1 MRRRGGGE
9 AEQQGAI
16 FACLFGS
23 RPPAAAATTARGL
36 LASVTWTG
44 TLRSTHY
51 WDCNGQGCDA
61 TLLQPWKTSRYS
73 SPAGYQ
79 PQDPDDFGGPS
90 QYGERLWMSGAASDA
105 LSELLGK
112 DDGCCG
118 RDWSEDGRLLGGCG
132 RCVLVR
138 NPTAVNADWR
148 AIVMKKNRCPPTSN
162 MCKVSHL
169 DIAVPG
175 FDHFDYSEANVCGME
190 SRATTGGWSVQPT
203 KRDESHASY
212 ALGDWYRRHSSTA
225 AAAGE
230 CDALPEDFR
239 RGCRLFAAWGWREG
253 RPVPR
258 LQAGRVPRRRVAHYS
273 NLFGRS
279 GPINACA
286 AAAAAATAAAAAA
299 LAAATAAA
307 LAAAALALA
316 AAAAVALAAA
326 ALAFAATAALATAA
340 LALAATAA
348 LATSGLAL
356 AAALCVERRP
366 RAPLRQGVSRRG
378 GGLAASTMATPPPVT
393 MRTLSAAT
401 ASTGDAS
408 TMAAR
413 ARWRT
418 TMTAPRCCRC
428 RRPRRRRPRPRPHLH
443 RRRRRRPRRRRP
455 RPRRRHPRRRRPR
468 PRRRRRSAARSAD
481 LSDRTQRA
489 DCHPT
494 RPSPPSL

>member
-1 MRRRGGGE
+1 MQYAVIDADVTAQQTQSGGVSPATVSVVSGRRKGEEVVASCAGAAEAKLNSRAAIFLLRLPYSCRRG
-9 AEQQGAI
+9 
-16 FACLFGS
+16 
-23 RPPAAAATTARGL
+23 RATTARGL
-36 LASVTWTG
+36 MASVTWTG

-118 RDWSEDGRLLGGCG
+118 RDWDEDGRLLGGCG

-138 NPTAVNADWR
+138 NPTAVNSDWR

-162 MCKVSHL
+162 MCKVPHL

-253 RPVPR
+253 DPYLDYKPVACPAAMVANRLRHFSPR
-258 LQAGRVPRRRVAHYS
+258 LLTR
-273 NLFGRS
+273 
-279 GPINACA
+279 
-286 AAAAAATAAAAAA
+286 
-299 LAAATAAA
+299 
-307 LAAAALALA
+307 
-316 AAAAVALAAA
+316 
-326 ALAFAATAALATAA
+326 FA
-340 LALAATAA
+340 
-348 LATSGLAL
+348 
-356 AAALCVERRP
+356 
-366 RAPLRQGVSRRG
+366 
-378 GGLAASTMATPPPVT
+378 
-393 MRTLSAAT
+393 
-401 ASTGDAS
+401 
-408 TMAAR
+408 
-413 ARWRT
+413 
-418 TMTAPRCCRC
+418 
-428 RRPRRRRPRPRPHLH
+428 
-443 RRRRRRPRRRRP
+443 
-455 RPRRRHPRRRRPR
+455 
-468 PRRRRRSAARSAD
+468 
-481 LSDRTQRA
+481 
-489 DCHPT
+489 
-494 RPSPPSL
+494 